1 MIIDFKEETRALVAE
16 LSVLSLQPQCRDE
29 EIYVTRQV
37 LERIYKQGY
46 KDAVANYAVWKDG
59 DQLVGVGQKLLS
71 DVLREVDAS
80 EVPINY

>member
-37 LERIYKQGY
+37 LERIYRSCGMKTPT
-46 KDAVANYAVWKDG
+46 N
-59 DQLVGVGQKLLS
+59 S
-71 DVLREVDAS
+71 NRELACHTTS
-80 EVPINY
+80 ERSERV

>member
-1 MIIDFKEETRALVAE
+1 MIVDFKEETRALVAE
-16 LSVLSLQPQCRDE
+16 LSVLSLQPNCRNE
-29 EIYVTRQV
+29 EIYVTRKV

-80 EVPINY
+80 EVPIVY